1 MERISCH
8 ADLRAL
14 QDRSDRRMFLNL
26 VSLESVSIA
35 SDSHALLRNLVVERR
50 NWRCSET
57 DMDFLSLVASVAA
70 ELHKMKLALSPLLD
84 HEAKPGE
91 GFPKD
96 LLLLRN
102 AALALLSLWED
113 ANEIV
118 KKCVGSLVEQDDV
131 FLGNAENVGGVL
143 EDSVNQVLKGK
154 SHFAWLQQ
162 RVPPLLNE
170 VDRLLSTPVCFPYS
184 E

>member
-35 SDSHALLRNLVVERR
+35 SDSYALLRNLVVERR
-50 NWRCSET
+50 NWRCSDM

-84 HEAKPGE
+84 REAKPGE
-91 GFPKD
+91 AFPKD
-96 LLLLRN
+96 LLLLKN
-102 AALALLSLWED
+102 SALALLSLWED

-118 KKCVGSLVEQDDV
+118 KKCLGSLAEQDV
-131 FLGNAENVGGVL
+131 FLGHAEAVGAVL
-143 EDSVNQVLKGK
+143 EDSVSQVLRGQRN
-154 SHFAWLQQ
+154 FAWLQG
-162 RVPPLLNE
+162 RVPTFLKE
-170 VDRLLSTPVCFPYS
+170 VDLLLSTRVCFPYS
-184 E
+184 D

>member
-70 ELHKMKLALSPLLD
+70 ELHKMKLALAPLLD
-84 HEAKPGE
+84 QEAKPGE
-91 GFPKD
+91 AYPKD
-96 LLLLRN
+96 LLLLKN
-102 AALALLSLWED
+102 SALALLSLWED

-118 KKCVGSLVEQDDV
+118 KKCLGSPLVEQDV
-131 FLGNAENVGGVL
+131 FLGHAENVGAVL
-143 EDSVNQVLKGK
+143 EDSVNQVLRGQRN
-154 SHFAWLQQ
+154 FAWLQQ
-162 RVPPLLNE
+162 RVPTFLKE
-170 VDRLLSTPVCFPYS
+170 VDLLLSTPVCFPYS
-184 E
+184 Q

>member
-14 QDRSDRRMFLNL
+14 QDRFDRRMLLKL

-35 SDSHALLRNLVVERR
+35 SDSYALLRNLVERR
-50 NWRCSET
+50 NWRCSEM
-57 DMDFLSLVASVAA
+57 DMDFLSLMASVAA
-70 ELHKMKLALSPLLD
+70 VLHKIKLALSPLLD
-84 HEAKPGE
+84 QEAKPGE

-96 LLLLRN
+96 LLLLKN
-102 AALALLSLWED
+102 SALALLSLWED

-118 KKCVGSLVEQDDV
+118 KKCVGSLVEQDV
-131 FLGNAENVGGVL
+131 FLGNAENVGGVV
-143 EDSVNQVLKGK
+143 EDFVNQVLKGTRN
-154 SHFAWLQQ
+154 FAWLQE

-170 VDRLLSTPVCFPYS
+170 VDVLLSTPVCFPYS